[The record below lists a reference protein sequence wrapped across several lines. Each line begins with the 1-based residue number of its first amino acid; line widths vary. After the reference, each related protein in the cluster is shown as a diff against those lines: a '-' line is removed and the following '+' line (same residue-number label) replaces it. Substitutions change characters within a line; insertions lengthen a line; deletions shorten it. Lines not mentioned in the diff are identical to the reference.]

1 MNPLNLATAAA
12 VALAGLAL
20 PGTAAQAAPVPPV
33 TSSVSLV
40 LAQTAQHRNGLAAL
54 AREPGAS
61 RTSFRSLEP
70 GSAQRA
76 TVLSWAAGH
85 GLTVAHTGP
94 FVVQLTGDAR
104 LLAGLFGT
112 SVRVSRFAG
121 RAVTTA
127 AASPTVPAV
136 LSGQVAAVVG
146 LDDRPVFKHATSYDG
161 PVLQRLGN
169 LSTTG
174 YDTAAGA
181 GATVGTVN
189 LGGWYSSDLSTYAAH
204 YGLPLAPGQIT
215 PITVGSGNPTATA
228 ATDNGA
234 SSEVALDAES
244 ILATAPAAKQ
254 RMYFGGNTAA
264 DYLAILDQMTADAA
278 NGLLHT
284 ASSSWGSC
292 EPWMG
297 ASTLS
302 AASAAVERL
311 VAAGATFFA
320 SSGDDAAY
328 DCSSSTAVDNTP
340 AVDFPAS
347 APYTVAVGGI
357 RAVANSD
364 GTFTSSAWGP
374 SSVSAP
380 GSSFAGWGSGGGQ
393 SSVFGRPTWQGGT
406 GDSSAWRTVPDIA
419 SLGDPAT
426 GFTTYDTFDGGWVA
440 VGGTSLASPLS
451 AASLAVVE
459 ARSGA
464 LGLGNILPALYARP
478 LAFHDIT
485 SGTNG
490 LYAAT
495 TGYDRVTG
503 LGSPDWQALAPA
515 LLSGGTSAPGTAPTF
530 TLPALTRS
538 TAPAVTVT
546 DPNASSTS
554 RYKVTD
560 GPADCVAGMSSSLP
574 TSVSLTS
581 GQGLHTVTLN
591 VLDADGTCHTTQAT
605 TLLDTVA
612 PALTAGAL
620 PTFTLA
626 AAVGLRWTGADVT
639 SGVAAYDVRYRK
651 AAFNAGFGSLVYPLL
666 WQGTPST
673 QVSLPASKGYTY
685 CLSVRARDKAG
696 NVSGW
701 SPERCTAT
709 ALDDRSLAT
718 SSGWV
723 RGTATAYYASTVTGT
738 THTGAY
744 LVRTG
749 VQARHLALVATRCSA
764 CGTVGVYWNGTLIR
778 TISFYGTSTAQH
790 QVFVIGDLGAARTGT
805 LTIKAL
811 NGRRTY
817 LDGLA
822 SSRV

>member
-1 MNPLNLATAAA
+1 MNPLNIATAAA

-20 PGTAAQAAPVPPV
+20 PATAAQAAPVPPV
-33 TSSVSLV
+33 RSSVSLV
-40 LAQTAQHRNGLAAL
+40 LAQTAQQRNSLTAL
-54 AREPGAS
+54 ARDRGAS

-70 GSAQRA
+70 STGQRA
-76 TVLSWAAGH
+76 SVLSWAAAH

-94 FVVQLTGDAR
+94 FVVQVTGDAHV
-104 LLAGLFGT
+104 LAGLFGT
-112 SVRVSRFAG
+112 TVHVSQLAG

-127 AASPTVPAV
+127 AAAPIVPAA
-136 LSGQVAAVVG
+136 LSADVAAVVG
-146 LDDRPVFKHATSYDG
+146 LDDRPLFKHATSYDG

-169 LSTTG
+169 LSTA
-174 YDTAAGA
+174 YDTTAGA

-189 LGGWYSSDLSTYAAH
+189 LGGWYSSDLSTYATH
-204 YGLPLAPGQIT
+204 FGLTLAPGQIT
-215 PITVGSGNPTATA
+215 PVTVGSGNPTANA
-228 ATDNGA
+228 ATDDG
-234 SSEVALDAES
+234 SSTEVALDAET

-254 RMYFGGNTAA
+254 RMYFGSNSAA
-264 DYLAILDQMTADAA
+264 DYLAILDQMTSDASS
-278 NGLLHT
+278 GLLHT
-284 ASSSWGSC
+284 ASSSWGAC
-292 EPWMG
+292 EPWMS

-302 AASAAVERL
+302 AESAAVERL

-328 DCSSSTAVDNTP
+328 DCSSSAAVDNTP

-393 SSVFGRPTWQGGT
+393 SSVFGRPTWQGAT

-419 SLGDPAT
+419 SLADPAT
-426 GFTTYDTFDGGWVA
+426 GFATYTTFDGGWVT

-459 ARSGA
+459 ARSGT
-464 LGLGNILPALYARP
+464 LGLGNILPALYASP
-478 LAFHDIT
+478 LAFRDIT

-503 LGSPDWQALAPA
+503 LGSPDWQALTPD
-515 LLSGGTSAPGTAPTF
+515 LTSGTTPVATPSL
-530 TLPALTRS
+530 TLPAVTRS
-538 TAPAVTVT
+538 TTPAITVT

-554 RYKVTD
+554 TYKVTD
-560 GPADCVAGMSSSLP
+560 GTADCLSGMSTSLP
-574 TSVSLTS
+574 TWVTLTQT
-581 GQGLHTVTLN
+581 QGLHTVTLN
-591 VLDADGTCHTTQAT
+591 VLDADGTCHTTQRT

-612 PALTAGAL
+612 PAVTTGAL

-626 AAVGLRWTGADVT
+626 PVVGLRWTGADAT
-639 SGVAAYDVRYRK
+639 SGVASYDVRYRT
-651 AAFNAGFGSLVYPLL
+651 AAFNAGFGGLVYPLL
-666 WQGTPST
+666 WQGTTST
-673 QVSLPASKGYTY
+673 QVSLPAAKGYTY

-696 NVSGW
+696 NASGW

-709 ALDDRSLAT
+709 ALDDRSLAS

-738 THTGAY
+738 THPGAY

-764 CGTVGVYWNGTLIR
+764 CGTVGVYWNGTLVR
-778 TISFYGTSTAQH
+778 TISFYGTSTAQR

-811 NGRRTY
+811 NGGRVY